1 MLDVCSGAVDL
12 PGIRALMLTVACDH
26 THKVTGKLFRTLVC
40 CRSFLA
46 LIQAS
51 VAVLTP
57 DVGVRKTTS
66 GRGGG

>member
-12 PGIRALMLTVACDH
+12 SRIRALMLTVACDH
-26 THKVTGKLFRTLVC
+26 ITGRFFRMLIC

-51 VAVLTP
+51 VAVVTL

-66 GRGGG
+66 RRGGG